1 MGNDICIGRKRDKEE
16 DKLNVCELFIGSTT
30 SRKIK
35 TPRKYA
41 RTQRSTRNIHQRNR
55 QTDRG
60 NSAGVKVDG

>member
-41 RTQRSTRNIHQRNR
+41 RTQRRKQNTHQRNR
-55 QTDRG
+55 RMHPG